1 MTLEVRANIVMEMRE
16 WVNCV
21 SQLRPLALV
30 CLCIGLCIFCV
41 NILVNRNNAHNSV
54 RGGRLVTIMN
64 GEAKT
69 TTQQIIREIK
79 MENQNGKPIAETKMG
94 NQNEKSIWA
103 TVLARRANA
112 VAMVEDVVRV
122 PHLEN
127 SF

>member
-1 MTLEVRANIVMEMRE
+1 M
-16 WVNCV
+16 
-21 SQLRPLALV
+21 
-30 CLCIGLCIFCV
+30 
-41 NILVNRNNAHNSV
+41 
-54 RGGRLVTIMN
+54 VTIMN

-122 PHLEN
+122 PHLDN
-127 SF
+127 SC